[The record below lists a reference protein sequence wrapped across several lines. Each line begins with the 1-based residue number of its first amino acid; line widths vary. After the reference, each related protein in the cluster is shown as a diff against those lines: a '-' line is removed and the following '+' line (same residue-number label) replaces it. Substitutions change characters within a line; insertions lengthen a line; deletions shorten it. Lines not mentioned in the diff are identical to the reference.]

1 MVKKI
6 KQWLLY
12 ARAVAL
18 PQSILPAL
26 AAICLA
32 VAQPDFSILYA
43 LLATLGV
50 AVAHLAFNL
59 LDDYCD
65 FHDNDTFVRRQMIE
79 AGKPARGGKCEYLTS
94 GLVSTKKLL
103 TIIILLLLIACMIA
117 TVIAIKRGAVIFVLM
132 AITAVVTFS
141 YSAKPFQLNAKGGKE
156 LLTGIIFG
164 PLLVSGVYYSACGT
178 FTSNM
183 WIISAIVGFSVLNI
197 AYVHAVV
204 DAETDKAMHRI
215 TIPILLKNRTL
226 IAVFALIFAFLP
238 VVITLIGCC
247 THILSWWYIL
257 IGLALPRTIAL
268 AYYMLTFSRKENEH
282 ISPKKWMGSMQY
294 WSDIQAY
301 HIEWFMIRW
310 YLARNTMSLYLLLI
324 MIASI
329 LTWIIQ

>member
-1 MVKKI
+1 M
-6 KQWLLY
+6 
-12 ARAVAL
+12 
-18 PQSILPAL
+18 
-26 AAICLA
+26 
-32 VAQPDFSILYA
+32 
-43 LLATLGV
+43 
-50 AVAHLAFNL
+50 N
-59 LDDYCD
+59 
-65 FHDNDTFVRRQMIE
+65 RQLSFL
-79 AGKPARGGKCEYLTS
+79 R
-94 GLVSTKKLL
+94 
-103 TIIILLLLIACMIA
+103 LLLQNQSNVHIHPLLFHHHLFSQWNVHIHPLLFHHYLHFQLNDHIHPLLIHH
-117 TVIAIKRGAVIFVLM
+117 
-132 AITAVVTFS
+132 
-141 YSAKPFQLNAKGGKE
+141 YQPFQLNAKGGKE

-268 AYYMLTFSRKENEH
+268 AYYMLTFGRKENEH